1 MENIGP
7 CQAVSRMKRPS
18 TALYCLYFAPKALL
32 EHMMLRWPSTRKP
45 VERCKVWIRTTLLP
59 KGPEWVR
66 VQGGLS
72 AQLAMRLRFPEEAG
86 MWLGEHEPEVQS
98 AISSAVQPGWV
109 VFDVGS
115 YIGTVALGAARLV
128 GPTGYVV
135 AFDGDPA
142 NVERLREHA
151 TANQFQ
157 SILQVVHAAVW
168 SSGANKTISFRC
180 GMTMR
185 SQGGVESGENRP
197 ILGTG
202 DLIDVPV
209 ISLDEFVASGSRAPD
224 LIKIDVE
231 GGEAEVLRG
240 GPKLFSTKRPLIIM
254 EIHTIQARDQ
264 IRLWLKDNAYS
275 ASEMV
280 LGDPVP
286 SRLFAWPSEQDPG
299 PWG

>member
-1 MENIGP
+1 
-7 CQAVSRMKRPS
+7 MKRSS
-18 TALYCLYFAPKALL
+18 TALYRLYFAPKALL
-32 EHMMLRWPSTRKP
+32 ERMMLRWPSTRKP
-45 VERCKVWIRTTLLP
+45 IERCKTWIRTTLLP
-59 KGPEWVR
+59 KGPVWVEVR
-66 VQGGLS
+66 GGLS
-72 AQLAMRLRFPEEAG
+72 AQLVMRLGFPEEAG
-86 MWLGEHEPEVQS
+86 MWLGEHEPEVQG
-98 AISSAVQPGWV
+98 AISSAVRPGWV
-109 VFDVGS
+109 LYDVGA
-115 YIGTVALGAARLV
+115 YIGTVALGTARLV
-128 GPTGYVV
+128 GPDGCVV
-135 AFDGDPA
+135 AFEGDPV

-157 SILQVVHAAVW
+157 GILQVVHAAVW

-180 GMTMR
+180 GKTMR
-185 SQGGVESGENRP
+185 SQGGVETGENRP

-240 GPKLFSTKRPLIIM
+240 GAKLFSTKRPLIIM
-254 EIHTIQARDQ
+254 EIHTTQARDEV
-264 IRLWLKDNAYS
+264 RVWLKDNAYS

-286 SRLFAWPSEQDPG
+286 SRLFAWPKEGDPG
-299 PWG
+299 PWAHSQKP

>member
-1 MENIGP
+1 
-7 CQAVSRMKRPS
+7 
-18 TALYCLYFAPKALL
+18 
-32 EHMMLRWPSTRKP
+32 
-45 VERCKVWIRTTLLP
+45 
-59 KGPEWVR
+59 
-66 VQGGLS
+66 
-72 AQLAMRLRFPEEAG
+72 
-86 MWLGEHEPEVQS
+86 
-98 AISSAVQPGWV
+98 
-109 VFDVGS
+109 
-115 YIGTVALGAARLV
+115 
-128 GPTGYVV
+128 
-135 AFDGDPA
+135 
-142 NVERLREHA
+142 
-151 TANQFQ
+151 
-157 SILQVVHAAVW
+157 
-168 SSGANKTISFRC
+168 
-180 GMTMR
+180 MR